1 MAQLSTTKTLEKGN
15 RNAPKKKNKISR
27 KERRKLLKGWLNL
40 VTLAEGTT
48 LRVAKAWPSAKTIR
62 SKTKVTICILLAKS
76 EPDKLHQRWL
86 RQQRNQRGKGVQPTT
101 PTKKSK
107 SNELRVFR
115 DKLRNVK

>member
-15 RNAPKKKNKISR
+15 RNAPKKKDKISR

-40 VTLAEGTT
+40 VTLAKGTT

-76 EPDKLHQRWL
+76 EPDKLQQRCL
-86 RQQRNQRGKGVQPTT
+86 RQQRRTT
-101 PTKKSK
+101 PTKKPK
-107 SNELRVFR
+107 PNEQEGFQRLTKKR
-115 DKLRNVK
+115 